1 VRGGEVLRDAL
12 VGQWRY
18 ALPGAVLATGH
29 QAGEALVPVVI
40 GVVIDE
46 AIAPGDGGAL
56 VTWIAVLA
64 AVFAVLSCSYR
75 FSFRHAE
82 RASERA
88 AHELRLR
95 ITRRTLDPRGGAE
108 TGRLPGELV
117 NIATGDAK
125 RVGAVHTA
133 LTAGIAALAG
143 LLFGGVALLR
153 VSVPLGLLVLLGV
166 PPLLGLAHLL
176 GKPLERR
183 SAAEQERA
191 AHASGV
197 AADLIA
203 GLRVLKGIGAERA
216 AVDRYRRTSRDS
228 LAATVRAARAQ
239 AWHDGGMLMLTG
251 VFIAVVA
258 LVGGRLAASGD
269 ITVGQLVTAVGLAQF
284 LLTPLSILSWA
295 NGELAQGRASA
306 ARIASV
312 LSAPPA
318 VAGGDGALPRPV
330 RGAVRLRGV
339 SCGGG
344 ALRGLDLDVAP
355 GELLGVV
362 TTDPRAATWLL
373 RLLGR
378 SADPDDGAVELD
390 GVPLATLDPAEIRR
404 AVVVAEH
411 DADLFEGALLDNV
424 AAAAAMDNAAAA
436 AMDNA
441 AEVDGGGAAEKAV
454 HRAMAAA
461 AADEVAAN
469 LPHGTATVLAE
480 RGRSLSGGQRQRV
493 ALARALASGAP
504 VLVLHDPTTAVDAV
518 TEARIAEGLRETRQ
532 GRTTIVVATSPA
544 LLAAADRVVFLDGGA
559 AAAEGAHAELVR
571 RPDYRAAVLY

>member
-1 VRGGEVLRDAL
+1 MRGGEVLRGAL

-18 ALPGAVLATGH
+18 AVPGAVLAAGH

-46 AIAPGDGGAL
+46 AIAPGDEGAL
-56 VTWIAVLA
+56 LTWIAMLA
-64 AVFAVLSCSYR
+64 AVFAVLSYSYR

-95 ITRRTLDPRGGAE
+95 VTRRTLDPRGGAE

-125 RVGAVHTA
+125 RVGAVHLS

-143 LLFGGVALLR
+143 LVFGGVALLR
-153 VSVPLGLLVLLGV
+153 VSVPLGLLVLLGI

-203 GLRVLKGIGAERA
+203 GLRVLKGIGAERS

-312 LSAPPA
+312 LGAPPA
-318 VAGGDGALPRPV
+318 VAGGDGVLPRPV

-339 SCGGG
+339 SCGDG
-344 ALRGLDLDVAP
+344 ALRGLDLDAAP

-362 TTDPRAATWLL
+362 TTDPKAATWLL

-378 SADPDDGAVELD
+378 SADPDGGTVELD

-411 DADLFEGALLDNV
+411 DADLFEGGLLDNV
-424 AAAAAMDNAAAA
+424 TAAAGD
-436 AMDNA
+436 
-441 AEVDGGGAAEKAV
+441 GGAAEK
-454 HRAMAAA
+454 AMAAA

-518 TEARIAEGLRETRQ
+518 TEARIAEGLREARQ

-544 LLAAADRVVFLDGGA
+544 LLAVADRVVFLDGGA
-559 AAAEGAHAELVR
+559 VTAEGSHAELVHR
-571 RPDYRAAVLY
+571 RPAYRAAVLY

>member
-424 AAAAAMDNAAAA
+424 AAAAAMDNAA
-436 AMDNA
+436 
-441 AEVDGGGAAEKAV
+441 EVDGGGAAEKAV

-469 LPHGTATVLAE
+469 LPHGAATVLAE

>member
-1 VRGGEVLRDAL
+1 MRGGEVLRGAL

-18 ALPGAVLATGH
+18 AAVGAVLATGH
-29 QAGEALVPVVI
+29 QAGEALVPVLI

-46 AIAPGDGGAL
+46 AITPGDGRAL
-56 VTWIAVLA
+56 VVWIAVLA
-64 AVFAVLSCSYR
+64 AAFAVLSYSYR
-75 FSFRHAE
+75 FSYRLAE
-82 RASERA
+82 RASELA

-108 TGRLPGELV
+108 AGRLPGELV

-125 RVGAVHTA
+125 RVGAVHVA
-133 LTAGIAALAG
+133 VTAGIAALAG
-143 LLFGGVALLR
+143 LVFGGVALLR

-203 GLRVLKGIGAERA
+203 GLRVLKGIRAERA
-216 AVDRYRRTSRDS
+216 AVDRYRRTSRES

-239 AWHDGGMLMLTG
+239 AWHDGGMLTLTG

-258 LVGGRLAASGD
+258 LVGGRLAVSGD
-269 ITVGQLVTAVGLAQF
+269 ITFGQLVTAVGLAQF

-312 LSAPPA
+312 LGAPPA
-318 VAGGDGALPRPV
+318 VERGDGVLPEPV

-339 SCGGG
+339 SCGDGV
-344 ALRGLDLDVAP
+344 LRGLDLDVAF
-355 GELLGVV
+355 GEMVGVV

-378 SADPDDGAVELD
+378 SADPDSGAVEVD
-390 GVPLATLDPAEIRR
+390 GVPLATLDPAEVRR

-411 DADLFEGALLDNV
+411 DADLFEGSLLDNV
-424 AAAAAMDNAAAA
+424 AAAAG
-436 AMDNA
+436 
-441 AEVDGGGAAEKAV
+441 DGG
-454 HRAMAAA
+454 
-461 AADEVAAN
+461 
-469 LPHGTATVLAE
+469 
-480 RGRSLSGGQRQRV
+480 RGR
-493 ALARALASGAP
+493 GA
-504 VLVLHDPTTAVDAV
+504 
-518 TEARIAEGLRETRQ
+518 
-532 GRTTIVVATSPA
+532 
-544 LLAAADRVVFLDGGA
+544 
-559 AAAEGAHAELVR
+559 
-571 RPDYRAAVLY
+571 

>member
-1 VRGGEVLRDAL
+1 G
-12 VGQWRY
+12 
-18 ALPGAVLATGH
+18 
-29 QAGEALVPVVI
+29 
-40 GVVIDE
+40 
-46 AIAPGDGGAL
+46 
-56 VTWIAVLA
+56 
-64 AVFAVLSCSYR
+64 
-75 FSFRHAE
+75 
-82 RASERA
+82 
-88 AHELRLR
+88 
-95 ITRRTLDPRGGAE
+95 
-108 TGRLPGELV
+108 
-117 NIATGDAK
+117 
-125 RVGAVHTA
+125 
-133 LTAGIAALAG
+133 
-143 LLFGGVALLR
+143 
-153 VSVPLGLLVLLGV
+153 
-166 PPLLGLAHLL
+166 
-176 GKPLERR
+176 
-183 SAAEQERA
+183 
-191 AHASGV
+191 
-197 AADLIA
+197 
-203 GLRVLKGIGAERA
+203 
-216 AVDRYRRTSRDS
+216 
-228 LAATVRAARAQ
+228 
-239 AWHDGGMLMLTG
+239 
-251 VFIAVVA
+251 
-258 LVGGRLAASGD
+258 
-269 ITVGQLVTAVGLAQF
+269 
-284 LLTPLSILSWA
+284 
-295 NGELAQGRASA
+295 
-306 ARIASV
+306 
-312 LSAPPA
+312 
-318 VAGGDGALPRPV
+318 LPRPV
-330 RGAVRLRGV
+330 RAAVRLRGV

-424 AAAAAMDNAAAA
+424 AAAAATDNAAAAATDNAAAA